1 MAGRCCSGFRL
12 ESPGWAAGSPRHRSP
27 DETTAAGFQP
37 RDQWVHLFLA
47 GARRAFGA
55 AAVVVVA
62 LGASPSDMKELRI
75 ATAAPDGSTWMKVL
89 RTGSADLE
97 AATGGRLGIKFY
109 AGGVRG
115 DDLQVMRRIRVRQL
129 DGAIVQTGSV
139 GRLFADLQVYNLP
152 MVFRNLDE
160 VDLVRKTLDPMVI
173 ESMAGTGFVCLG
185 IAELGMAYAMS
196 TKEVRSLADARRLKV
211 WTPQGDIPAMRT
223 LSAFGIA
230 PIPLPLAEVQPGLA
244 TNLIDTVA
252 APPVAVLPLLW
263 HTQLKYV
270 VDVPFMYIYNPV
282 FVSERSLEDLA
293 EADIALMKQIMGK
306 AIAEVDRRNRA
317 HHQAAREAL
326 KKQGLQFLRPSAD
339 QIAQWRDASREVRQ
353 VWLDEGFVS
362 TGIHAK
368 LVEILRKA
376 RAGQGTET
384 VAVPGASGR

>member
-1 MAGRCCSGFRL
+1 
-12 ESPGWAAGSPRHRSP
+12 
-27 DETTAAGFQP
+27 
-37 RDQWVHLFLA
+37 
-47 GARRAFGA
+47 
-55 AAVVVVA
+55 
-62 LGASPSDMKELRI
+62 
-75 ATAAPDGSTWMKVL
+75 MKVL

-109 AGGVRG
+109 PGGVRG

-317 HHQAAREAL
+317 DHEAAREAL
-326 KKQGLQFLRPSAD
+326 KTQGLQFLRPSAD
-339 QIAQWRDASREVRQ
+339 QIAHWRDASREVRQ

-376 RAGQGTET
+376 RAGQGSEK
-384 VAVPGASGR
+384 VAEPGATRR

>member
-12 ESPGWAAGSPRHRSP
+12 ESPGWAARSPRHRSP

-37 RDQWVHLFLA
+37 RDPWVHLFLA
-47 GARRAFGA
+47 GARRAFAA

-109 AGGVRG
+109 PGGVRG

-139 GRLFADLQVYNLP
+139 GRRFADLQVYNLP

-282 FVSERSLEDLA
+282 FVSARSLEDLA

-317 HHQAAREAL
+317 DHEAAREAL

-376 RAGQGTET
+376 RAGQGIET